1 MMRLKL
7 MAMQV
12 QDKFACRS
20 VENLPIVT
28 KHAKV
33 NVACLFPLNDPV
45 SFMNSYPAE
54 KGKNEK
60 QI

>member
-7 MAMQV
+7 TAVQV
-12 QDKFACRS
+12 QGKFVCRW

-28 KHAKV
+28 NHAKV
-33 NVACLFPLNDPV
+33 NVACLFPLNDLV

-54 KGKNEK
+54 KGQNRK